1 MCTAYGPPEELELRD
16 VDDLEPGPGRVVV
29 DVEAAGVNYVDALF
43 VQGTYQIRIPPP
55 FTPGGE
61 VAGRV
66 RAVGEGVRGVAPGD
80 RVMAMTGLGAF
91 AEQVQVSAGA
101 VVPLPDGFDI
111 ARAAAFIQ
119 SYCTVWFSL
128 TRRTRLAPGETL
140 LVLGGGGGIG
150 LAAADVG
157 RALGARVVAA
167 ASSAE
172 KLAAARA
179 AGAAEVVDYEQED
192 LKTRVR
198 ELTEGGADVVLD
210 PVGGRHAEAA
220 LRSTRWFGRYVV
232 IGFAGGSI
240 PSLPLNHILLNN
252 RTVVGVDWG
261 AWAGRHP
268 EENRGL
274 LAELVA
280 MVADGLLR
288 PPAPTVAPLAEA
300 GRVLTDALDRRITGK
315 VVLAP

>member
-1 MCTAYGPPEELELRD
+1 MCAAYGPPEELELRE
-16 VDDLEPGPGRVVV
+16 VDDPEPGPGRVVI

-43 VQGTYQIRIPPP
+43 VQGTYQIKIPPP

-61 VAGRV
+61 VAGSV

-101 VVPLPDGFDI
+101 VVPLPDGFDTS
-111 ARAAAFIQ
+111 RAAAFIQ

-150 LAAADVG
+150 MAAADVG
-157 RALGARVVAA
+157 RALGARVIAA
-167 ASSAE
+167 ASSAD

-179 AGAAEVVDYEQED
+179 AGATEVVDYERED
-192 LKTRVR
+192 LKARVR
-198 ELTEGGADVVLD
+198 ELSDGGVDVVLD

-232 IGFAGGSI
+232 IGFAGGAI

-268 EENRGL
+268 EENRDL
-274 LAELVA
+274 LGELVA
-280 MVADGLLR
+280 LVADGHLR
-288 PPAPTVAPLAEA
+288 PLAPTVAPLAEA
-300 GRVLTDALDRRITGK
+300 GRVLTDAVERRITGK
-315 VVLAP
+315 VVLVP